1 MQNIISLVQIL
12 AHGGEMSWAESC
24 FDLCIPLQVTAV
36 ILRRDFFFF
45 FKRNLSLSGVIVF
58 AVHCQGKSFW
68 LVTRVHLTK

>member
-36 ILRRDFFFF
+36 ILRQDFFFL
-45 FKRNLSLSGVIVF
+45 REIYLSVGLLSLQFTAKVSPF
-58 AVHCQGKSFW
+58 DSS
-68 LVTRVHLTK
+68 RVCT